1 MARYVTVS
9 VKVPREVRDELR
21 RYGVNVGE
29 IVRQALLRAL
39 REARLRALK
48 KELARLSPVL
58 ERITVDRILE
68 SVREDHE
75 QR

>member
-1 MARYVTVS
+1 VTVS

>member
-1 MARYVTVS
+1 MTVS